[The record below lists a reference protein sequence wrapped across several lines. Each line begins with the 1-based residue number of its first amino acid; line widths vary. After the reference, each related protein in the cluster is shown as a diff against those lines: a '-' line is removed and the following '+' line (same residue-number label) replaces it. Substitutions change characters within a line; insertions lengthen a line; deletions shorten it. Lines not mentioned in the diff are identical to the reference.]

1 MELHVAGHS
10 ALSPSRMRNTMGQIP
25 PVRPDPSARR
35 GARVLHVI
43 PTALGRGA
51 QVFARALV
59 DELSGTAGGHTL
71 VSLFDGENGVR
82 VDRSLALP
90 GGPEAASGLHPSALA
105 RLARVLRDLNPDL
118 VLAHGGDAFKYVAL
132 TTGAPIA
139 YCVIGTWPEAARR
152 SPQSLLW
159 RTLIRRA
166 WVCAAVSDDV
176 GADLHDVLAV
186 SRERIVVIPNGRDA
200 EHYQPAPRASEAD
213 GVSLL
218 FVGAFTE
225 GKRPDR
231 FIQLVRRLRHDGL
244 PISATMV
251 GDGPLRSALDAD
263 AKTAGIEVTGFQ
275 KDVVPFLQRADVFVF
290 PSAPDGEGMPGVL
303 IEAGLCGLPVVAT
316 RVAGAPTVL
325 EDGRTGLLVGI
336 DDADALAR
344 AVSELVRDS
353 VRRRDMGKAARDR
366 CTANFALPVVADRW
380 DTLLTLMAS
389 ARDMRLPRSAVLE
402 PMRVA

>member
-1 MELHVAGHS
+1 M
-10 ALSPSRMRNTMGQIP
+10 
-25 PVRPDPSARR
+25 
-35 GARVLHVI
+35 
-43 PTALGRGA
+43 
-51 QVFARALV
+51 
-59 DELSGTAGGHTL
+59 
-71 VSLFDGENGVR
+71 
-82 VDRSLALP
+82 
-90 GGPEAASGLHPSALA
+90 
-105 RLARVLRDLNPDL
+105 
-118 VLAHGGDAFKYVAL
+118 LAHGGDAFKYVAL

-159 RTLIRRA
+159 RALIRRA

-176 GADLHDVLAV
+176 EADLHDVLAV

-200 EHYQPAPRASEAD
+200 EHYRPAPRAPEAD

-244 PISATMV
+244 PVSATMV

-275 KDVVPFLQRADVFVF
+275 EDVVPFLQRADVFVF

-316 RVAGAPTVL
+316 RVAGASTVL

-353 VRRRDMGKAARDR
+353 VRRRVMGQAARDR

-389 ARDMRLPRSAVLE
+389 ARDMRLPRSAALE